1 MTKILKIFSKF
12 LLHVTVGIICFTEII
27 ESHFLEKRF
36 WLILFSFPL
45 KIVIELMLNK
55 VS

>member
-12 LLHVTVGIICFTEII
+12 LLTVGIICFTEII